1 MEKITINVNGKDFEV
16 ESGQTVL
23 AACESAGIEIPK
35 LCWHPRT
42 KIYGGCRLCVVEIE
56 GMRGLPISCGTEVKD
71 RMVVRTDTPA
81 VRGVRKIVVELM
93 IGSGEH
99 NCMTCEKNGTC
110 TVQRL
115 AYEYGI
121 EKPRFELRGE
131 RLPIDDANPFI
142 IRDYNKCVL
151 CGRCQRV
158 CNEVVGQ
165 GAINLINRGS
175 SARIA
180 TMGDTALIDSI
191 CGMCGNCVQAC
202 PTGALAYKKSR
213 YQGRGDQTEQ
223 VVTTCPY
230 CGCGCQL
237 VLHVKDGRVVKVEG
251 DETGVPNYGS
261 TCVKGRFGFDFITS
275 PDRLTKPLIKK
286 GQDFVEASWEEALDL
301 VASRMKEIKEKNG
314 ADAFMVASSA
324 KATNEENYA
333 AMKFTRAVLGTN
345 NIDHCAR
352 L

>member
-1 MEKITINVNGKDFEV
+1 MSK
-16 ESGQTVL
+16 
-23 AACESAGIEIPK
+23 
-35 LCWHPRT
+35 
-42 KIYGGCRLCVVEIE
+42 
-56 GMRGLPISCGTEVKD
+56 
-71 RMVVRTDTPA
+71 
-81 VRGVRKIVVELM
+81 
-93 IGSGEH
+93 
-99 NCMTCEKNGTC
+99 
-110 TVQRL
+110 
-115 AYEYGI
+115 
-121 EKPRFELRGE
+121 
-131 RLPIDDANPFI
+131 
-142 IRDYNKCVL
+142 
-151 CGRCQRV
+151 
-158 CNEVVGQ
+158 
-165 GAINLINRGS
+165 
-175 SARIA
+175 
-180 TMGDTALIDSI
+180 
-191 CGMCGNCVQAC
+191 
-202 PTGALAYKKSR
+202 AYKKSR

-275 PDRLTKPLIKK
+275 PDRLTKPLIKQ
-286 GQDFVEASWEEALDL
+286 GQEFVEASWEEALDL
-301 VASRMKEIKEKNG
+301 VASRMKEIKEQSG